1 MTGAWLIV
9 VGVAVLVVVAAL
21 LAARPTGRR
30 TALAALTLG
39 ATALAWAALAGAEAA
54 RRQRSRQSLEGSV
67 PHRGR
72 GEEGFVSSETCG
84 ACHPDQHASWR
95 RSYHRT
101 MTTLA
106 APDTVRGSF
115 DGVALA
121 SRGRDYRLE
130 RRGDEFWAEMT
141 DPDWER
147 GQRVQGIDP
156 DATRDPPRAWRRIVM
171 TTGSHHMQTHWVAS
185 RSGREVFNVPFVY
198 LFEQGRWVPRE
209 DVFLRPPDAGRLF
222 AVWNNSCIECHSTA
236 GKVGFDFARE
246 RFDSSVAEMG
256 IACEACHGPARAH
269 VEANRSLWRR
279 YRLHFTGSPDPT
291 IVHPGRLEHRASS
304 QVCGQCH
311 GIAVPDAEDWL
322 KNGHR
327 YRPGDDLEATRF
339 VVRPAVD
346 RGSPRMRALLE
357 KDPTALDTRFWAD
370 GMVRVSG
377 REYNAMI
384 ESGCY
389 TRGDLSC
396 LSCHSMHESAPD
408 DQLARGMEGKEA
420 CLQCHPS
427 HRAGLQEHTRHG
439 PSSAG
444 SECYDCHM
452 PHTTYGLLKA
462 IRSHWIDSP
471 SVATNV
477 KTGRPNACNLCHL
490 DRTLAWTQQHLERW
504 YGAEPV
510 TLAEGDRRVAASVA
524 ALLRGEAGTRALIAW
539 HMGWEPARQAS
550 GRGWLAPYLAHLL
563 EDPYAAVR
571 YVAERSLR
579 GLPGYERF
587 PYDFLAPPGERA
599 RARRAVLDI
608 WFDLPAAGI
617 DRKGTEVLIDAAG
630 NPMDAVLAR
639 LARER
644 DDRPVLLEE

>member
-1 MTGAWLIV
+1 MTGAWVIFA
-9 VGVAVLVVVAAL
+9 GVAVAGIVAAL
-21 LAARPTGRR
+21 LAARPTPRR
-30 TALAALTLG
+30 AVGAALALG

-54 RRQRSRQSLEGSV
+54 RRDESRASLEGSV
-67 PHRGR
+67 PHLGR
-72 GEEGFVSSETCG
+72 ADEGFVSSETCN

-106 APDTVRGSF
+106 TPETVRGTF
-115 DGVALA
+115 DGVTLT
-121 SRGRDYRLE
+121 SRDRPYRLE
-130 RRGDEFWAEMT
+130 RRGEEFWAEMV

-147 GQRVQGIDP
+147 DLRVQGIDP
-156 DATRDPPRAWRRIVM
+156 DALLDPPRAWRRIVM

-198 LFEQGRWVPRE
+198 LFEKERWIPRE
-209 DVFLRPPDAGRLF
+209 EVFLRPPQDGRLF

-246 RFDSSVAEMG
+246 RFDSQVAEMG

-279 YRLHFTGSPDPT
+279 YRLHFTGAADPT
-291 IVHPGRLEHRASS
+291 IVQPARLDHRASS

-311 GIAVPDAEDWL
+311 GISVPDAADWL
-322 KNGHR
+322 ANGHR
-327 YRPGDDLEATRF
+327 YRAGDDLEATRF

-346 RGSPRMRALLE
+346 QGSPRMRALLE
-357 KDPTALDTRFWAD
+357 RDPTALETRFWGD

-396 LSCHSMHESAPD
+396 LSCHSMHQSEPD
-408 DQLARGMEGKEA
+408 DQLARGMEGRQA

-427 HRAGLQEHTRHG
+427 YKAGLQEHTRHG
-439 PSSAG
+439 ASSAG
-444 SECYDCHM
+444 SECANCHM

-471 SVATNV
+471 SVAANV

-490 DRTLAWTQQHLERW
+490 DRTLAWTQQHLEGW
-504 YGAEPV
+504 YGEGPV
-510 TLAEGDRRVAASVA
+510 ALAEGDRRVAASVA

-550 GRGWLAPYLAHLL
+550 GRGWIAPYLAHLL

-579 GLPGYERF
+579 SLPGYERF
-587 PYDFLAPPGERA
+587 AYDFLAPPADRG

-608 WFDLPAAGI
+608 WFDLPAGAI
-617 DRKGTEVLIDAAG
+617 DRKGPEVLIDAAG
-630 NPMDAVLAR
+630 NPMDAVLAQI
-639 LARER
+639 ARQR
-644 DDRPVLLEE
+644 DDRPVALAE